1 MGGVGALGSTQQESQ
16 QLAGIF
22 SLMAAIPLMVSG
34 FMFTNPNMTFVRVL
48 SWFPLTAPT
57 MMLLRMPMAEVP
69 MVDVVGSIVM
79 LIISIPIIL
88 WAGSKLF
95 RMGLLMYGKR
105 PSLRQVLRA
114 LRQA

>member
-1 MGGVGALGSTQQESQ
+1 
-16 QLAGIF
+16 
-22 SLMAAIPLMVSG
+22 MAAIPLMVGG

-57 MMLLRMPMAEVP
+57 MMLLRLPMAEVP
-69 MVDVVGSIVM
+69 TVDVVGSIVM

-105 PSLRQVLRA
+105 PSLRQIARA

>member
-1 MGGVGALGSTQQESQ
+1 MEISVNIIVKTIIFRIIVRITLSIISTFGG
-16 QLAGIF
+16 F
-22 SLMAAIPLMVSG
+22 
-34 FMFTNPNMTFVRVL
+34 
-48 SWFPLTAPT
+48 
-57 MMLLRMPMAEVP
+57 
-69 MVDVVGSIVM
+69 
-79 LIISIPIIL
+79 IISIPIIL

>member
-1 MGGVGALGSTQQESQ
+1 
-16 QLAGIF
+16 
-22 SLMAAIPLMVSG
+22 
-34 FMFTNPNMTFVRVL
+34 VL

-57 MMLLRMPMAEVP
+57 MMLLRLPMAEVP
-69 MVDVVGSIVM
+69 AIDVVGSIVM
-79 LIISIPIIL
+79 LLVAIPIIL
-88 WAGSKLF
+88 WAGSKIF